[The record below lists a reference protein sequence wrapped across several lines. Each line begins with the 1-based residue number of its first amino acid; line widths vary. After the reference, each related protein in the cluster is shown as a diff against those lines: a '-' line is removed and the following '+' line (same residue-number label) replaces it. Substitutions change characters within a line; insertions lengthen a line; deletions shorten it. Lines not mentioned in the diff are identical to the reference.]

1 VFPFGLDGDGQQE
14 TDTSWSQFAFR
25 IFHRDL
31 SNNSGRR
38 VEPPQ
43 QSSNYG
49 EKSGQDHLQCCEQT
63 LSSVIWESLRRK
75 KKVNVLSP
83 KCLIRI

>member
-1 VFPFGLDGDGQQE
+1 MFPFGLDGDGQQE
-14 TDTSWSQFAFR
+14 TDISWSQFAFR

-63 LSSVIWESLRRK
+63 FKFSHLGVFKEGK
-75 KKVNVLSP
+75 KKS
-83 KCLIRI
+83 